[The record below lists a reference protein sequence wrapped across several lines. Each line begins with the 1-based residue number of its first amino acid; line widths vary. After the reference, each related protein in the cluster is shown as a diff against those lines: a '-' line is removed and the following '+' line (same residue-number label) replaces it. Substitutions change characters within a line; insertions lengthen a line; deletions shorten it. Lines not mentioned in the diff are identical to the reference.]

1 MPVDFSNASQPF
13 SVIPVDP
20 FSSASRPFH
29 HNTFFPVSRV
39 FVFHR
44 LRVSRSVTCQRLTVA
59 AWRSAAS
66 RSQIY
71 ERPNC
76 PPKGLY
82 ILTYRAWLETVIL
95 LPRHRRTVVQN
106 MNRDGSTGPL
116 ARLFT
121 PFTWTAHFFA
131 CFAMLTL
138 LAHSLPCSWESEG
151 FDVSALGCSEP

>member
-1 MPVDFSNASQPF
+1 M
-13 SVIPVDP
+13 
-20 FSSASRPFH
+20 SAS
-29 HNTFFPVSRV
+29 
-39 FVFHR
+39 HR
-44 LRVSRSVTCQRLTVA
+44 RSVAQRGVTQSDL
-59 AWRSAAS
+59 RAS
-66 RSQIY
+66 KLS
-71 ERPNC
+71 
-76 PPKGLY
+76 PKGLY

-95 LPRHRRTVVQN
+95 FPRHRRTMVQN

-138 LAHSLPCSWESEG
+138 LAHSLSSLWESEG

>member
-1 MPVDFSNASQPF
+1 MPVDFSNASRPF
-13 SVIPVDP
+13 QQYQWTLSVVPVDLFITIHFFQFP
-20 FSSASRPFH
+20 ASSYFI
-29 HNTFFPVSRV
+29 VCV
-39 FVFHR
+39 
-44 LRVSRSVTCQRLTVA
+44 
-59 AWRSAAS
+59 SAAALHVS
-66 RSQIY
+66 VSPSQ
-71 ERPNC
+71 RGAARRHAVRFTSVQTV

-121 PFTWTAHFFA
+121 WTAHFFA

-138 LAHSLPCSWESEG
+138 LAHSLSS
-151 FDVSALGCSEP
+151 L